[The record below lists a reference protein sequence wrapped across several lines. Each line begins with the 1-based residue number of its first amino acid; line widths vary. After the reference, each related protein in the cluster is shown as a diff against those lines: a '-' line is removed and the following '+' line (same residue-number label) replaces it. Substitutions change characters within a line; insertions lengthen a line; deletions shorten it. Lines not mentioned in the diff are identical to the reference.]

1 MMRLFMHANF
11 CKERSIKMSTR
22 FLVITAVLFL
32 LPFLGLMGLGG
43 YWLWEHDW
51 LYQAVGML
59 SANSLLIYTLIH
71 YRRQNSRAERVT
83 FNPIQ
88 ANPYWTDDGQQAF
101 EALAAVTERW
111 KNEADLLTNAPK
123 ALRLTNEILTT
134 VARHF
139 HADSKYPLLEF
150 PLPYLLK
157 LITLVCNDIQ
167 NEVLNKIPASH
178 AITISDFLRAKA
190 VVDNVKRA
198 QPFWEVGRLLFDWS
212 GVVFAKARGVLLDQG
227 ISYVTDE
234 ISQRLVSVY
243 VNKLGYYAIQL
254 YSGQITLEDIVPTSV
269 LTPDSIADTN
279 ESAEHEQTLEPLRI
293 LVLGQVSSGKSSLI
307 NALFGEVKSAVSV
320 LPTTSEITPYILER
334 DGLQQAIILD
344 SAGYGGLTH
353 HVLPDDLKKEW
364 TKIDIILMVC
374 SASNAAR
381 STDAAQL
388 KAIRDYFQEQRKQV
402 MPVVI
407 GVVTHIDRLR
417 PLQEW
422 QPPYNVVNP
431 DTSKAKNIRAVCVAI
446 ATDLHLPLK
455 NVVPVC
461 LNPQTAA
468 YNIDEGLMPIIHEQL
483 DDAQRVRYLRCLR
496 HQQNQSYWQQWRKQ
510 ASTLGRVFFG

>member
-1 MMRLFMHANF
+1 
-11 CKERSIKMSTR
+11 MSVR
-22 FLVITAVLFL
+22 FLFIMAVIFL
-32 LPFLGLMGLGG
+32 LPFLGFIGLGG
-43 YWLWEHDW
+43 YWLWEHHW
-51 LYQAVGML
+51 FYQAVGIL
-59 SANSLLIYTLIH
+59 SANSLLIYTLIRH
-71 YRRQNSRAERVT
+71 RSQKFKAENIT
-83 FNPIQ
+83 FNPIP
-88 ANPYWTDDGQQAF
+88 ANPYWTDDGKLAF

-111 KNEADLLTNAPK
+111 KNETDLLTNSTK

-134 VARHF
+134 VARYF
-139 HADSKYPLLEF
+139 HANSKYPLLEF

-178 AITISDFLRAKA
+178 AITIGDFLRAKA
-190 VVDNVKRA
+190 MVDNVKSVK
-198 QPFWEVGRLLFDWS
+198 PFWEVGRLLFDWS
-212 GVVFAKARGVLLDQG
+212 GAVFSKTRELLIDKG
-227 ISYVTDE
+227 INFVTEE

-269 LTPDSIADTN
+269 LTPDTIADN
-279 ESAEHEQTLEPLRI
+279 KEIADHENTLEPLRL

-334 DGLQQAIILD
+334 DGLPQAIILD

-353 HVLPDDLKKEW
+353 TILPEALKKEW
-364 TKIDIILMVC
+364 TQIDIILMVC

-381 STDAAQL
+381 SADMAQL
-388 KAIRDYFQEQRKQV
+388 NAIRHYFQEQRKQV

-407 GVVTHIDRLR
+407 GVATHIDRLR

-431 DTSKAKNIRAVCVAI
+431 DTSKAQNIRAFCEAI
-446 ATDLHLPLK
+446 ANDLNLPLK

-461 LNPQTAA
+461 LNPQTAI
-468 YNIDEGLMPIIHEQL
+468 YNIDEGLMPIIHDQL
-483 DDAQRVRYLRCLR
+483 NEAQRVRYLRCLR
-496 HQQNQSYWQQWRKQ
+496 HQQDKSYWQQWRKQ
-510 ASTLGRVFFG
+510 ALGLGRVFFS